1 MKIKFDSNQQYQ
13 RDAIDAVL
21 GLFDGQPLSSGAFE
35 FALSDV
41 GTLAGLT
48 ELGLG
53 NQLALDE
60 TAFLRNLQMVQQTNN
75 LPVSDALDGMNFS
88 VEMETGTGK
97 TYVYLRSIFELHQ
110 RYGFSKFIIV
120 VPSVA
125 IREGV
130 ITSLRLMKEHFQ
142 TLFGNVAFD
151 SWVYDSKQYSKL
163 RQFAQSNTLQILVM
177 NIDAFNKQAN
187 NVIHQDKDQ
196 LSGRKPIEFVQAA
209 QPIVVLDEPQ
219 NMESEQAKKAIAS
232 LNPLCTLR
240 YSATHRNKYNL
251 VYKLDPVQ
259 AYDLKLVKR
268 IEVSS
273 VLDDPDFNQPYIQ
286 VQSISAT
293 KTKVTAKL
301 SIDINEKAGPQRK
314 SISISAGGVDLFDKS
329 NARGNYAGHI
339 VDEIRAPS
347 PQSSPGGG
355 GGNRLSPSG
364 GKAGTFPA
372 ADGYVSFT
380 NGLVLYVGQTHG
392 GRGDDVMRVQ
402 IRETVRE
409 HFDKELRI
417 KKLLPD
423 IAGAD
428 ARLKVLSLFFIDR
441 VANYAAED
449 GKIRHWFIEAYKEL
463 ATLPKYRELSPLPV
477 DKVHNGYFAAYKGI
491 PKDTRGDTAADD
503 DAYALIMQDKERL
516 LSPDEPL
523 RFIFSHSALREGW
536 DNPNV
541 FQICTLNETKSEI
554 KKRQEI
560 GRGLR
565 LPVLESG
572 ERCFDASINRLTVIA
587 NEHYDEFAAKL
598 QTEIEDE
605 CGVKFEGRI
614 VNKKEVRTA
623 KLKQGWRLNEDF
635 KELWS
640 RIKHKTRYAVDYQTP
655 VLIERAANNL
665 AARDKIT
672 KSRMSVQKGG
682 IGMSGEGVGTQL
694 LSVREAEADDYRAIN
709 VPDLLGYLQTKT
721 ELTRKT
727 ISEILIRSARLNEVQ
742 HNPQQFLE
750 QAQQAIE
757 TELRGLMIDGIK
769 YEKINGQEYEML
781 LFEEREVFG
790 TDLNQVL
797 VENSIY
803 EEVFID
809 SEVER
814 EFAEAMSTRTDIK
827 LFVKLPGWF
836 MIDTPIGTY
845 NPDWAIV
852 KENDAKVYLVRETKS
867 TKDQL
872 KLRGSE
878 WAKIQCGK
886 AHFETLNVDFA
897 HVISAAD
904 V

>member
-1 MKIKFDSNQQYQ
+1 MKIKFDSNQPYQ
-13 RDAIDAVL
+13 RDAINAVL
-21 GLFDGQPLSSGAFE
+21 GLFDGQPLSTGAFE
-35 FALSDV
+35 FDLA
-41 GTLAGLT
+41 GTGSLAGLT

-53 NQLALDE
+53 NQLTLDE
-60 TAFLRNLQMVQQTNN
+60 VALLRNLQAMQLANK
-75 LPVSDALDGMNFS
+75 LPASKALDGMNFS
-88 VEMETGTGK
+88 MEMETGTGK

-110 RYGFSKFIIV
+110 RYGFSKFIVV

-151 SWVYDSKQYSKL
+151 SWVYDSRQYSKL

-196 LSGRKPIEFVQAA
+196 LSGRRPIEFVQAA

-219 NMESEQAKKAIAS
+219 NMESPQAKNAIAS

-240 YSATHRNKYNL
+240 YSATHRNRYNL

-259 AYDLKLVKR
+259 AYDMKLVKR

-273 VLDDPDFNQPYIQ
+273 VLDDPDFNQPFIQ
-286 VQSISAT
+286 VQGISAT

-301 SIDINEKAGPQRK
+301 LIDVNKKTGPQRK
-314 SISISAGGVDLFDKS
+314 SISISAGGVDLFDKT
-329 NARGNYAGHI
+329 NQRGNYAGHI
-339 VDEIRAPS
+339 VDEI
-347 PQSSPGGG
+347 
-355 GGNRLSPSG
+355 N
-364 GKAGTFPA
+364 A
-372 ADGYVSFT
+372 ADGFVSFT
-380 NGLVLYVGQTHG
+380 NGLVLNVGQTHG
-392 GRGDDVMRVQ
+392 GRGDDVMSVQ

-417 KKLLPD
+417 KKLLPA

-441 VANYAAED
+441 VANYAAGD
-449 GKIRHWFIEAYKEL
+449 GKIRLWFIEAYREL
-463 ATLPKYRELSPLPV
+463 SALPKYRELSPLPV
-477 DKVHNGYFAAYKGI
+477 EQVHNGYFAAFKGI
-491 PKDTRGDTAADD
+491 AKDTRGDTAADD

-614 VNKKEVRTA
+614 VNKKEARTA
-623 KLKQGWRLNEDF
+623 KLKAGWRLNEDF
-635 KELWS
+635 KALWA
-640 RIKHKTRYAVDYQTP
+640 RIKHKTRYAVDYQTD
-655 VLIERAANNL
+655 VLVERAAKNL
-665 AARDKIT
+665 AAREKIAPG
-672 KSRMSVQKGG
+672 RMSIQRGG
-682 IGMSGEGVGTQL
+682 IVMSGTGVDAQL
-694 LSVREAEADDYRAIN
+694 LGVREAEAKDYRAIN
-709 VPDLLGYLQTKT
+709 VPDMLGYLQAKT

-727 ISEILIRSARLNEVQ
+727 ITEILARSGRLSEVQ
-742 HNPQQFLE
+742 YNPQQFLE
-750 QAQQAIE
+750 QARQAIDA
-757 TELRGLMIDGIK
+757 ELHSLMIDGIK
-769 YEKINGQEYEML
+769 YERINGQEYEMM
-781 LFEEREVFG
+781 LFEAEEITGALTSMIEV
-790 TDLNQVL
+790 D
-797 VENSIY
+797 NSIY
-803 EEVFID
+803 DTVLFE

-814 EFAEAMSTRTDIK
+814 AFAEAMSTREDIK
-827 LFVKLPGWF
+827 LFIKLPGWF
-836 MIDTPIGTY
+836 KIETPIGTY

-852 KENDAKVYLVRETKS
+852 KEGDHKVYLVRETKS
-867 TKDQL
+867 TKEQL

-886 AHFETLNVDFA
+886 AHFEELSVDFA
-897 HVISAAD
+897 HITNANEIV
-904 V
+904 

>member
-1 MKIKFDSNQQYQ
+1 MKIRFDSNQQYQ

-21 GLFDGQPLSSGAFE
+21 GLFDGQPLSAGAFE
-35 FALSDV
+35 ISLSDT
-41 GTLAGLT
+41 GLLAGLT
-48 ELGLG
+48 ELGVG

-60 TAFLRNLQMVQQTNN
+60 TALLRNLRTVQQVNT
-75 LPVSDALDGMNFS
+75 LPVSEELDGMNFS

-97 TYVYLRSIFELHQ
+97 TYVYLRSIFEMHQ

-130 ITSLRLMKEHFQ
+130 MTSLRLMKEHFQ

-151 SWVYDSKQYSKL
+151 SWVYDSKQFSRL
-163 RQFAQSNTLQILVM
+163 RQFAFSNTLQILVM

-240 YSATHRNKYNL
+240 YSATHRHRYNL

-301 SIDINEKAGPQRK
+301 MIDVNGKAGPQRK
-314 SISISAGGVDLFDKS
+314 SISISAGGVDLFDKT
-329 NARGNYAGHI
+329 NQRGNYAGHI
-339 VDEIRAPS
+339 VDEI
-347 PQSSPGGG
+347 
-355 GGNRLSPSG
+355 N
-364 GKAGTFPA
+364 A

-380 NGLVLYVGQTHG
+380 NGLMLYVGQTHG
-392 GRGDDVMRVQ
+392 GRGDDVMRLQ

-409 HFDKELRI
+409 HFDKELHI

-449 GKIRHWFIEAYKEL
+449 GKIRHWFVDAYKEL
-463 ATLPKYRELSPLPV
+463 AALPKYRVLSPLPV
-477 DKVHNGYFAAYKGI
+477 DKVHNGYFSAYKGI
-491 PKDTRGDTAADD
+491 PKDTRGDTVADD

-541 FQICTLNETKSEI
+541 FQICTLNETKSDI

-587 NEHYDEFAAKL
+587 NEHYDEFATQL

-614 VNKKEVRTA
+614 VNKVEVRTA
-623 KLKQGWRLNEDF
+623 TLKKGWRLNEDF
-635 KELWS
+635 KELWK
-640 RIKHKTRYAVDYQTP
+640 RIKHKTRYAVDYQTE
-655 VLIERAANNL
+655 VLIERTAKNL
-665 AARDKIT
+665 AAREKIVP
-672 KSRMSVQKGG
+672 SRLSVQKSS
-682 IGMSGEGVGTQL
+682 IVMSGEGVSTKL
-694 LSVREAEADDYRAIN
+694 LGVREAVAKDHSVVN
-709 VPDLLGYLQTKT
+709 VPDMLGYLQAKT

-727 ISEILIRSARLNEVQ
+727 IAEILMRSGRLSEV
-742 HNPQQFLE
+742 HTNPQQFLE

-757 TELRGLMIDGIK
+757 AELNYLMIDGIK
-769 YEKINGQEYEML
+769 YERINGQEYEMMLFETQEIIGALSNMIEVDNSIYDAL
-781 LFEEREVFG
+781 LFE
-790 TDLNQVL
+790 
-797 VENSIY
+797 
-803 EEVFID
+803 

-814 EFAEAMSTRTDIK
+814 AFADAMSKREDIK
-827 LFVKLPGWF
+827 LFIKLPAWF
-836 MIDTPIGTY
+836 KIETPIGTY

-852 KENDAKVYLVRETKS
+852 KQDDAKVYLVRETKS

-872 KLRGSE
+872 ELRASE
-878 WAKIQCGK
+878 WAKIQCGR
-886 AHFETLNVDFA
+886 AHFSSLQVDFA
-897 HVISAAD
+897 HVTTANEI
-904 V
+904 

>member
-1 MKIKFDSNQQYQ
+1 MKIRFDSNQPYQ
-13 RDAIDAVL
+13 RDAMDAVL

-35 FALSDV
+35 FALSNV
-41 GTLAGLT
+41 GLLAGLT
-48 ELGLG
+48 ELGVG
-53 NQLALDE
+53 NRLALDE
-60 TAFLRNLQMVQQTNN
+60 TALLRNLQTVQQANK
-75 LPVSDALDGMNFS
+75 LPASDALDGMNFS

-151 SWVYDSKQYSKL
+151 SWVYDSRQYSKL

-209 QPIVVLDEPQ
+209 QPVVVLDEPQ

-240 YSATHRNKYNL
+240 YSATHRNRYNL

-273 VLDDPDFNQPYIQ
+273 VLDDPDFNQPFIQ

-293 KTKVTAKL
+293 KTRVTTKL
-301 SIDINEKAGPQRK
+301 LVDVNEKTGPQRK
-314 SISISAGGVDLFDKS
+314 SISISAGGVDLFDKT
-329 NARGNYAGHI
+329 NQRGNYAGHI
-339 VDEIRAPS
+339 VDEI
-347 PQSSPGGG
+347 
-355 GGNRLSPSG
+355 N
-364 GKAGTFPA
+364 A
-372 ADGYVSFT
+372 ADGFVSFT
-380 NGLVLYVGQTHG
+380 NGLVLTVGQTHG
-392 GRGDDVMRVQ
+392 GRGDEVMRVQ

-441 VANYAAED
+441 VANYVAED
-449 GKIRHWFIEAYKEL
+449 GKIRHWFVEAYKEL
-463 ATLPKYRELSPLPV
+463 AALPKYRELSPLPV
-477 DKVHNGYFAAYKGI
+477 EKVHNGYFAAYKGI

-635 KELWS
+635 KALWS
-640 RIKHKTRYAVDYQTP
+640 RIKHKTRYAVDYQTSEL
-655 VLIERAANNL
+655 VEHAARNL
-665 AARDKIT
+665 AARDKIAQ
-672 KSRMSVQKGG
+672 SRMRVQKGG
-682 IGMSGEGVGTQL
+682 IAMSGEGVGTQL
-694 LSVREAEADDYRAIN
+694 LSVREAEAADYRTIN

-727 ISEILIRSARLNEVQ
+727 IAEILIRSGRLNEVQ

-757 TELRGLMIDGIK
+757 AELRGLMIDGIK
-769 YEKINGQEYEML
+769 YEKISGQEYEML
-781 LFEEREVFG
+781 LFEEREIFG
-790 TDLNQVL
+790 ADLNQVL
-797 VENSIY
+797 VKNSIY
-803 EEVFID
+803 DEVFVD
-809 SEVER
+809 SEIER

-827 LFVKLPGWF
+827 LFIKLPGWF

-852 KENDAKVYLVRETKS
+852 KEDDARVYLVRETKS

-872 KLRGSE
+872 KLRSSE

-886 AHFETLNVDFA
+886 AHFDTLQVDFA
-897 HVISAAD
+897 HITNASEV
-904 V
+904 

>member
-1 MKIKFDSNQQYQ
+1 MKIKFDSNQTYQ
-13 RDAIDAVL
+13 REAIDAVL
-21 GLFDGQPLSSGAFE
+21 GLFDGQPLRGGAFE
-35 FALSDV
+35 FDMAA
-41 GTLAGLT
+41 GTLSGLS

-53 NQLALDE
+53 NRLELDE
-60 TAFLRNLQMVQQTNN
+60 GALLRNLHLVQESHT
-75 LPVSDALDGMNFS
+75 LPKVEQLEGMNFS

-97 TYVYLRSIFELHQ
+97 TYVYLRSIFEMHQ

-130 ITSLRLMKEHFQ
+130 ISSLRLMKEHFQ

-177 NIDAFNKQAN
+177 NIQAFDKKDVA
-187 NVIHQDKDQ
+187 VIHQEKDQ
-196 LSGRKPIEFVQAA
+196 LCGRRPIEFVQAA
-209 QPIVVLDEPQ
+209 HPIVIMDEPQ
-219 NMESEQAKKAIAS
+219 NMETPTAKEAIAS

-240 YSATHRNKYNL
+240 YSATHRNVYNL
-251 VYKLDPVQ
+251 IYKLDPVK
-259 AYDLKLVKR
+259 AYDMKLVKR

-273 VLDDPDFNQPYIQ
+273 VLDDPDFNQPFIQ

-301 SIDINEKAGPQRK
+301 QIDINEKAGPQRK
-314 SISISAGGVDLFDKS
+314 SISISAGGIDLFDKT
-329 NARGNYAGHI
+329 NARSNYAGYI
-339 VDEIRAPS
+339 VDEI
-347 PQSSPGGG
+347 
-355 GGNRLSPSG
+355 N
-364 GKAGTFPA
+364 A

-380 NGLVLYVGQTHG
+380 NGLVLTTGQTHG
-392 GRGDDVMRVQ
+392 GRSDDVMRVQ
-402 IRETVRE
+402 VRETVRE
-409 HFDKELRI
+409 HFEKELRI
-417 KKLLPD
+417 RKLLPG

-441 VANYAAED
+441 VANYAAGD

-463 ATLPKYRELSPLPV
+463 AALPKYHELSPLPV
-477 DKVHNGYFAAYKGI
+477 AQVHNGYFAASKGI

-572 ERCFDASINRLTVIA
+572 ERCFDPAINRLTIIA
-587 NEHYDEFAAKL
+587 NEHYDEFAKKL
-598 QTEIEDE
+598 QAEIEDE

-614 VNKKEVRTA
+614 VNKKESRA
-623 KLKQGWRLNEDF
+623 ARLKPGWRLNEDF
-635 KELWS
+635 KELWK
-640 RIKHKTRYAVDYQTP
+640 RIKHKTRFAVDYQTP
-655 VLIERAANNL
+655 QLVERASKNL
-665 AARDKIT
+665 ADREKISASKISIQ
-672 KSRMSVQKGG
+672 KSAIQISGG
-682 IGMSGEGVGTQL
+682 GLDAKL
-694 LSVREAEADDYRAIN
+694 LTVREAEAKKYQTIR
-709 VPDLLGYLQTKT
+709 VPDVLGYLQAKT
-721 ELTRKT
+721 ELTRT
-727 ISEILIRSARLNEVQ
+727 TLAEILIGSGRLDEVQ
-742 HNPQQFLE
+742 HNPQQFME
-750 QAQQAIE
+750 QAQQAIAAE
-757 TELRGLMIDGIK
+757 VRGLMIDGIK

-781 LFEEREVFG
+781 LFEQREIFG
-790 TDLNQVL
+790 GDLNKVL

-803 EEVFID
+803 EEVFVD

-814 EFAEAMSTRTDIK
+814 AFAEAMSTRTDIK
-827 LFVKLPGWF
+827 MFIKLPGWF
-836 MIDTPIGTY
+836 MIDTPLGTY

-852 KENDAKVYLVRETKS
+852 KEEDSKVYLVRETKS
-867 TKDQL
+867 TQDQL

-878 WAKIQCGK
+878 WEKIQCGK
-886 AHFETLNVDFA
+886 AHFTSLGVDFA
-897 HVISAAD
+897 HVVSAAD

>member
-21 GLFDGQPLSSGAFE
+21 GLFDGQPLSTGAFE
-35 FALSDV
+35 LALSDSGSLV
-41 GTLAGLT
+41 GLT

-60 TAFLRNLQMVQQTNN
+60 AAFLRNLQPVQQTNN

-88 VEMETGTGK
+88 IEMETGTGK

-110 RYGFSKFIIV
+110 RYGFNKFIIV

-130 ITSLRLMKEHFQ
+130 ITSLRLMREHFQ

-151 SWVYDSKQYSKL
+151 SWVYDSRQYSKL

-209 QPIVVLDEPQ
+209 QPIVILDEPQ

-240 YSATHRNKYNL
+240 YSATHRNRYNL

-286 VQSISAT
+286 VQNISAT

-301 SIDINEKAGPQRK
+301 LIDVNEKTGPKRK
-314 SISISAGGVDLFDKS
+314 SISISAGGVDLFDKTNQRS
-329 NARGNYAGHI
+329 NYSGHI
-339 VDEIRAPS
+339 VDEI
-347 PQSSPGGG
+347 
-355 GGNRLSPSG
+355 N
-364 GKAGTFPA
+364 A

-380 NGLVLYVGQTHG
+380 NGLVLYVGQAHG

-463 ATLPKYRELSPLPV
+463 SALPKYRELSPLPV
-477 DKVHNGYFAAYKGI
+477 EKVHNGYFSAYKGI

-541 FQICTLNETKSEI
+541 FQICTLNETKSDI

-572 ERCFDASINRLTVIA
+572 ERCFDAGINRLTVIA

-605 CGVKFEGRI
+605 CGVSFAGRI
-614 VNKKEVRTA
+614 VNKKEARTA
-623 KLKQGWRLNEDF
+623 KLKNGWRLNEDF

-640 RIKHKTRYAVDYQTP
+640 HIKHKTRYAVDYQTD
-655 VLIERAANNL
+655 VLIERAAKNL
-665 AARDKIT
+665 AARDKIAH
-672 KSRMSVQKGG
+672 SRLSVQKSG
-682 IGMSGEGVGTQL
+682 IVMSDEGVSAKL
-694 LSVREAEADDYRAIN
+694 LGVREAEAKDYSVIN
-709 VPDLLGYLQTKT
+709 VPDMLGYLQAKT

-727 ISEILIRSARLNEVQ
+727 IAEILMRSGRLSEV
-742 HNPQQFLE
+742 HKNPQQFLE
-750 QAQQAIE
+750 QAQQAIAAV
-757 TELRGLMIDGIK
+757 LHSLMIDGIK
-769 YEKINGQEYEML
+769 YERINGQEYEMM
-781 LFEEREVFG
+781 LFETEEIIGALTSMVEV
-790 TDLNQVL
+790 D
-797 VENSIY
+797 NSIY
-803 EEVFID
+803 DTVLFE

-814 EFAEAMSTRTDIK
+814 AFADAMSKREDIK
-827 LFVKLPGWF
+827 LFIKLPGWF
-836 MIDTPIGTY
+836 KIETPIGTY

-852 KENDAKVYLVRETKS
+852 KEDDAKVYLVRETKS

-886 AHFETLNVDFA
+886 AHFETLQVDFA
-897 HVISAAD
+897 HVTSANEI
-904 V
+904 

>member
-1 MKIKFDSNQQYQ
+1 MKIKFDSNQPYQ
-13 RDAIDAVL
+13 RDAMDAVL

-35 FALSDV
+35 FELSDA
-41 GTLAGLT
+41 GSLAGLT

-53 NQLALDE
+53 NRLALDE
-60 TAFLRNLQMVQQTNN
+60 AALLRNLQTVQQANK
-75 LPVSDALDGMNFS
+75 LPASAALDGMNFS
-88 VEMETGTGK
+88 LEMETGTGK
-97 TYVYLRSIFELHQ
+97 TYVYLRSLFELHQ

-142 TLFGNVAFD
+142 ALFGNVAFD
-151 SWVYDSKQYSKL
+151 SWVYDSKQYSRL
-163 RQFAQSNTLQILVM
+163 RQFAQSSTLQILVM
-177 NIDAFNKQAN
+177 NIQAFVSQAS
-187 NVIHQDKDQ
+187 NVIHQEKDQ
-196 LSGRKPIEFVQAA
+196 LSGRRPIEFVQAA

-240 YSATHRNKYNL
+240 YSATHRSKYNL

-301 SIDINEKAGPQRK
+301 MIDVNEKAGPQRK
-314 SISISAGGVDLFDKS
+314 SISISAGGVDLFEKT
-329 NARGNYAGHI
+329 NERGNYAGHI
-339 VDEIRAPS
+339 VDEI
-347 PQSSPGGG
+347 
-355 GGNRLSPSG
+355 N
-364 GKAGTFPA
+364 A
-372 ADGYVSFT
+372 AENFVSFT
-380 NGLVLYVGQTHG
+380 NGLVLNVGQTHG
-392 GRGDDVMRVQ
+392 GRGDEVMRVQ

-449 GKIRHWFIEAYKEL
+449 GKIRLWFIEAYKEL
-463 ATLPKYRELSPLPV
+463 ATLPKYRELSPLSV
-477 DKVHNGYFAAYKGI
+477 EKVHNGYFAAFKGI

-614 VNKKEVRTA
+614 INKKNTRTA

-640 RIKHKTRYAVDYQTP
+640 RIKHKTRYAVDYQTD
-655 VLIERAANNL
+655 VLVARAAKNL
-665 AARDKIT
+665 AARDKIAP
-672 KSRMSVQKGG
+672 SRISVQKSG
-682 IGMSGEGVGTQL
+682 IVMSGDGVGARL
-694 LSVREAEADDYRAIN
+694 LGVREAEAKDYSAIN
-709 VPDLLGYLQTKT
+709 VPDMLGYLQART

-727 ISEILIRSARLNEVQ
+727 ITEILMRSGRLNEVQ
-742 HNPQQFLE
+742 QNPQQFLE
-750 QAQQAIE
+750 QAQQAIDV
-757 TELRGLMIDGIK
+757 ELHNLMIDGIK
-769 YEKINGQEYEML
+769 YERINGQEYEMM
-781 LFEEREVFG
+781 LFEAEEITGALTSMIEV
-790 TDLNQVL
+790 D
-797 VENSIY
+797 NSIY
-803 EEVFID
+803 DAVLFE

-814 EFAEAMSTRTDIK
+814 AFAEAMSMREDIK
-827 LFVKLPGWF
+827 LFIKLPGWF
-836 MIDTPIGTY
+836 KIETPIGTY

-852 KENDAKVYLVRETKS
+852 KQDDAKVYLVRETKS

-886 AHFETLNVDFA
+886 AHFDTLQVDFA
-897 HVISAAD
+897 HVTSANEI
-904 V
+904 

>member
-21 GLFDGQPLSSGAFE
+21 ELFDGQPLSSGAFE
-35 FALSDV
+35 FDLSDA
-41 GTLAGLT
+41 GQLAGLT

-53 NQLALDE
+53 NQLALE
-60 TAFLRNLQMVQQTNN
+60 EAALLRNLQTVQNTCK
-75 LPVSDALDGMNFS
+75 LPVSTALDGMNFS

-110 RYGFSKFIIV
+110 RYGFSKFIVV

-142 TLFGNVAFD
+142 ALFGNVAFD

-163 RQFAQSNTLQILVM
+163 RQFAHSSTLQILVM

-273 VLDDPDFNQPYIQ
+273 VLDDPDFNQPFIQ
-286 VQSISAT
+286 VQSIGAT

-301 SIDINEKAGPQRK
+301 LIDVNEKAGPQRK

-329 NARGNYAGHI
+329 NQRGNYADHI
-339 VDEIRAPS
+339 VDEI
-347 PQSSPGGG
+347 
-355 GGNRLSPSG
+355 N
-364 GKAGTFPA
+364 A
-372 ADGYVSFT
+372 ADNFVSFT
-380 NGLVLYVGQTHG
+380 NGLVLYVGQTYG

-409 HFDKELRI
+409 HFEKELRI

-441 VANYAAED
+441 VANYTAED

-463 ATLPKYRELSPLPV
+463 AALPKYRELSPLPV
-477 DKVHNGYFAAYKGI
+477 KKVHNGYFAVYKGI

-572 ERCFDASINRLTVIA
+572 ERCFDVSINRLTVIA

-614 VNKKEVRTA
+614 VNKKKARTA

-640 RIKHKTRYAVDYQTP
+640 RIKHKTRYAVDYQTD
-655 VLIERAANNL
+655 VLVARAAKNL
-665 AARDKIT
+665 AARDKIVP
-672 KSRMSVQKGG
+672 SRISVQKSG
-682 IGMSGEGVGTQL
+682 IVMSGDGVGARL
-694 LSVREAEADDYRAIN
+694 LGVREAEAKDYSAIN
-709 VPDLLGYLQTKT
+709 VPDMLGYLQAKT

-727 ISEILIRSARLNEVQ
+727 IAEILMRSGRLNEVQ
-742 HNPQQFLE
+742 QNPQQFLE

-757 TELRGLMIDGIK
+757 AELHHLMIDGIK
-769 YEKINGQEYEML
+769 YERINGQEYEMM
-781 LFEEREVFG
+781 LFEAEEITGAMTSMIEV
-790 TDLNQVL
+790 D
-797 VENSIY
+797 NSIY
-803 EEVFID
+803 DAVLFD

-814 EFAEAMSTRTDIK
+814 AFAEAMSMREDIK
-827 LFVKLPGWF
+827 LFIKLPGWF
-836 MIDTPIGTY
+836 KIETPIGTY

-852 KENDAKVYLVRETKS
+852 KQDDAKVYLVRETKS

-878 WAKIQCGK
+878 CAKIQCGK
-886 AHFETLNVDFA
+886 AHFDTLEVDFA
-897 HVISAAD
+897 HVTSANEI
-904 V
+904 